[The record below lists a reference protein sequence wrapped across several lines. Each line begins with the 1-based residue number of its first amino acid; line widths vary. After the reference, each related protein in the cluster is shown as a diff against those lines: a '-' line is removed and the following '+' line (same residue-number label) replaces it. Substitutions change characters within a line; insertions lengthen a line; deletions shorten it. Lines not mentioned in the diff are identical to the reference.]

1 MKYLKK
7 IQQNNI
13 QRYMLMS
20 YLIIACI
27 SVFVEFIL
35 CAYIIINTGTQLKE
49 KHEVELDKA
58 IFLFDQQ
65 LADISE
71 ASRQLSESTLVKKIL
86 GYSAY
91 PRYHGSDVLDI
102 KSMME
107 VFEDK
112 ISYLTRLKILC

>member
-1 MKYLKK
+1 M
-7 IQQNNI
+7 
-13 QRYMLMS
+13 
-20 YLIIACI
+20 
-27 SVFVEFIL
+27 
-35 CAYIIINTGTQLKE
+35 KE

-112 ISYLTRLKILC
+112 ISYYNQIEDIMLISRTKNTTITSDRFITEKAVTNF